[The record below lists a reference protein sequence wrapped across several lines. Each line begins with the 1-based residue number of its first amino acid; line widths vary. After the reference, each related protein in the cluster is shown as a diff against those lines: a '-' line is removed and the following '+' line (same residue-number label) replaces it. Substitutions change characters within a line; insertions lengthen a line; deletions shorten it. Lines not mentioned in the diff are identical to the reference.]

1 MPGVGAAL
9 VTGGAR
15 RLGRT
20 IALALGRGGY
30 DTAVHFNTS
39 SRAAE
44 ETAAEIRGFG
54 VRSEVLQADLLDP
67 CAASGLVG
75 EARAA
80 LGRRIGV
87 LVNNASI
94 FEPDTIETAT
104 LESWRDALEI
114 NLHAPFLLAQA
125 FARQAPKSVP
135 DGDGELAAVAQIIN
149 LVDQRVVDPTP
160 DFVSYSIAKSAL
172 WSFTRIAAIALAP
185 DVRVNAIGPGP
196 TVRNERQTAEHFAGQ
211 RGGTLLGRGANPED
225 ISSAVNYLLN
235 SKAITGQLLCVDGGQ
250 HLKPSATAGTAPRQG
265 SDSA

>member
-1 MPGVGAAL
+1 MPEVGAAL

-20 IALALGRGGY
+20 IALALGRRGY

-39 SRAAE
+39 FEAAE

-54 VRSEVLQADLLDP
+54 VRSQILRADLLDP
-67 CAASGLVG
+67 GAASGLVDKAG
-75 EARAA
+75 AA

-87 LVNNASI
+87 LINNASV

-125 FARQAPKSVP
+125 FARQAPKSRP

-149 LVDQRVVDPTP
+149 LVDQRVVDPAP
-160 DFVSYSIAKSAL
+160 DFVRLLDRQIRAL
-172 WSFTRIAAIALAP
+172 VVHRDRCDRAC
-185 DVRVNAIGPGP
+185 
-196 TVRNERQTAEHFAGQ
+196 AG
-211 RGGTLLGRGANPED
+211 
-225 ISSAVNYLLN
+225 
-235 SKAITGQLLCVDGGQ
+235 C
-250 HLKPSATAGTAPRQG
+250 
-265 SDSA
+265 